1 MHKQYCYLIIVHI
14 DKGKESAMA
23 KKDLTGERHGDLV
36 VLGASENKYASPN
49 TGKRIS
55 LWKVKCLKCGNIKEM
70 QASHFY
76 RCVTC
81 GCVRRRKYHNCV
93 ICGKPFIWHPSDTK
107 QCCSAKC
114 AAQLRKKHGLCT
126 PKGTPMPPAL
136 IEAQKKSQL
145 VKAAR
150 ERFAK
155 EATKAAHALPEGQ
168 PGPQNRTA
176 KKWILIDP
184 LGNYYI
190 AVSLKDWARRN
201 CRRFFDED
209 VPENIAAGRVRG
221 GFTAIASSL
230 RGVSSRRS
238 RPVYTYKGWR
248 LEELPVEKTEEDV
261 KMALEENRRQN
272 GEEKEKS

>member
-1 MHKQYCYLIIVHI
+1 
-14 DKGKESAMA
+14 
-23 KKDLTGERHGDLV
+23 
-36 VLGASENKYASPN
+36 
-49 TGKRIS
+49 
-55 LWKVKCLKCGNIKEM
+55 M

-93 ICGKPFIWHPSDTK
+93 ICGKPFTLHPSDTK
-107 QCCSAKC
+107 QCCSSKC
-114 AAQLRKKHGLCT
+114 ASQVRKKHGLCT

-176 KKWILIDP
+176 KKWILNVAEKAYKAQEEREQYENNMQKEDETKATT
-184 LGNYYI
+184 LGDI
-190 AVSLKDWARRN
+190 FKDQLK
-201 CRRFFDED
+201 
-209 VPENIAAGRVRG
+209 
-221 GFTAIASSL
+221 
-230 RGVSSRRS
+230 
-238 RPVYTYKGWR
+238 
-248 LEELPVEKTEEDV
+248 
-261 KMALEENRRQN
+261 
-272 GEEKEKS
+272 

>member
-1 MHKQYCYLIIVHI
+1 
-14 DKGKESAMA
+14 MA

-81 GCVRRRKYHNCV
+81 GCVRRLKYHNCV

-150 ERFAK
+150 KRFAK

-248 LEELPVEKTEEDV
+248 LEELPVEKTEKDV

-272 GEEKEKS
+272 GKEKEES

>member
-1 MHKQYCYLIIVHI
+1 
-14 DKGKESAMA
+14 MA
-23 KKDLTGERHGDLV
+23 KKDLTGERHGDLM

-93 ICGKPFIWHPSDTK
+93 ICGKSFIWHPSDAK

-145 VKAAR
+145 VKATR

-155 EATKAAHALPEGQ
+155 EATKVAHALPEGQ
-168 PGPQNRTA
+168 PVPQNRTA

-261 KMALEENRRQN
+261 KMALEVIQKQKIERG
-272 GEEKEKS
+272 GEDE